1 MSQVISRSNSEFLY
15 QQVIQLIRDLCSQGS
30 LLPGEKLPSL
40 RKMADKLN
48 VSIPTVKQAYQLLEG
63 QGLIEAKEKSGY
75 FLKSSQ
81 LNQSRPKRVK
91 LSREPMMVNKQ
102 GLIEQVYSAIHK
114 ANVVP
119 FGIANPIA
127 AAPTDKALARTMRR
141 VMTLAGASAINYGPM
156 DGFAP
161 LKKQLIHRYLDFG
174 IGVDS
179 DELVITNGAQEAL
192 AIALKCVAKAGD
204 IIAIESPCYFGIIEL
219 IESLGLKALEIPL
232 CPDEGIWL
240 DDLAQALDEHDI
252 KACVLS
258 TSLNN
263 PVGSFMPETKREQLV
278 TLLEERNVVL
288 IEDDVYGDLHFTAKR
303 ATPAQAYSKKGLVI
317 TCASFSKTAAPSYR
331 IGWIIAGKFAEQAR
345 RYKRALSCSA
355 PLINQ
360 WTLYEFIASG
370 EYDRNL
376 RLLRQRLSTNKERMI
391 WCLQQYMPS
400 CARISN
406 PQGGC
411 VIWIDLGGQ
420 YDAVKLFHLALEA
433 GISITP
439 GLIFSAGKKY
449 RSCFRLSY
457 GLPWSEHLEHAIK
470 TLSQLTVLAKK

>member
-15 QQVIQLIRDLCSQGS
+15 QQVIQLVRDLCLQGS

-48 VSIPTVKQAYQLLEG
+48 ISIPTVKQAYQLLEG
-63 QGLIEAKEKSGY
+63 QGLIEAREKSGY

-81 LNQSRPKRVK
+81 LNQSRPKRVR
-91 LSREPMMVNKQ
+91 LSREPTTVNKQ

-119 FGIANPIA
+119 FGIANPVA

-192 AIALKCVAKAGD
+192 AIALKCVAKPGD
-204 IIAIESPCYFGIIEL
+204 VIAIESPCYFGIIEL

-252 KACVLS
+252 KACVFS

-263 PVGSFMPETKREQLV
+263 PVGSFMPDAKREQLV
-278 TLLEERNVVL
+278 ALLEQRDVVL

-303 ATPAQAYSKKGLVI
+303 VTPAQAYSKKGLVL

-345 RYKRALSCSA
+345 RHKRALSCSA

-370 EYDRNL
+370 EYDRNI

-411 VIWIDLGGQ
+411 VIWVDLGSQ

-457 GLPWSEHLEHAIK
+457 GLPWSENLEQAIK

>member
-1 MSQVISRSNSEFLY
+1 MVSRSNSEFLY
-15 QQVIQLIRDLCSQGS
+15 QQVMQLIRDLTIQGS
-30 LLPGEKLPSL
+30 LQPGEKLPSL
-40 RKMADKLN
+40 RKMANKLA
-48 VSIPTVKQAYQLLEG
+48 VSIPTIKQAYQTLEG
-63 QGLIEAKEKSGY
+63 QGLIEAREKSGY
-75 FLKSSQ
+75 FLKSTQ
-81 LNQSRPKRVK
+81 LKQSRPKRVR
-91 LSREPMMVNKQ
+91 LSREPVLVNKQ
-102 GLIEQVYSAIHK
+102 ALIEQVYGAIHQ

-119 FGIANPIA
+119 FGIANPVA

-174 IGVDS
+174 IGVDN

-192 AIALKCVAKAGD
+192 AIALKCATKPGD

-232 CPDEGIWL
+232 CPEQGIWL
-240 DDLAQALDEHDI
+240 EDLQHALDQHAI
-252 KACVLS
+252 KACVFS

-263 PVGSFMPETKREQLV
+263 PVGSFMPDNKRQQLV
-278 TLLEERNVVL
+278 ALLESRQVVL
-288 IEDDVYGDLHFTAKR
+288 IEDDVYGDLHYSAKR
-303 ATPAQAYSKKGLVI
+303 ATPAQAYSTKGLVI
-317 TCASFSKTAAPSYR
+317 SCASFSKTAAPSYR
-331 IGWIIAGKFAEQAR
+331 VGWIIAGKFAEQAR
-345 RYKRALSCSA
+345 RYKRALSCAA

-370 EYDRNL
+370 EYDRNI
-376 RLLRQRLSTNKERMI
+376 RLLRQRLSSNKERMI

-400 CARISN
+400 CARISD

-411 VIWIDLGGQ
+411 VVWVDLGSQ
-420 YDAVKLFHLALEA
+420 YDTVKLFHLALEA

-439 GLIFSAGKKY
+439 GLLFSAANKY

-457 GLPWSEHLEHAIK
+457 GLPWSEQLERAIK
-470 TLSQLTVLAKK
+470 TLAELVVLAKK

>member
-1 MSQVISRSNSEFLY
+1 MSQVINRNNKAFLY
-15 QQVIQLIRDLCSQGS
+15 QQVTQLVRDLSLQGT

-48 VSIPTVKQAYQLLEG
+48 VSIPTVKQAYQQLEG
-63 QGLIEAKEKSGY
+63 QGFIEAREKSGY
-75 FLKSSQ
+75 FLKNSQVSSA
-81 LNQSRPKRVK
+81 RPKRVR
-91 LSREPMMVNKQ
+91 LSREPITVNKQ
-102 GLIEQVYSAIHK
+102 ALIEQVYSAIHQ

-119 FGIANPIA
+119 FGIANPVA

-141 VMTLAGASAINYGPM
+141 VMSLAGASAVNYGPV

-161 LKKQLIHRYLDFG
+161 LKKQLVHRYLDFG

-179 DELVITNGAQEAL
+179 DELIITNGAQEAL
-192 AIALKCVAKAGD
+192 AIALKCVAKPGD

-232 CPDEGIWL
+232 CPDDGIWL
-240 DDLAQALDEHDI
+240 SDLQHALAEHDI
-252 KACVLS
+252 TACVFS
-258 TSLNN
+258 TSINN
-263 PVGSFMPETKREQLV
+263 PVGSFMPDNKRQQLV
-278 TLLEERNVVL
+278 SMLEAANVVL
-288 IEDDVYGDLHFTAKR
+288 IEDDVYGDLHFNAQR
-303 ATPAQAYSKKGLVI
+303 GTPAQAYSTKGLVI
-317 TCASFSKTAAPSYR
+317 SCASFSKTAAPSYR
-331 IGWIIAGKFAEQAR
+331 VGWLIAGQFAGQAR
-345 RYKRALSCSA
+345 RLKRALSCSA

-376 RLLRQRLSTNKERMI
+376 RSLRHKLSANKERMI
-391 WCLQQYMPS
+391 WCLQQSMPS

-411 VIWIDLGGQ
+411 VIWVDLGTQ
-420 YDAVKLFHLALEA
+420 YDTVKLFQLAIEA

-439 GLIFSAGKKY
+439 GFIFSAANKY

-457 GLPWSEHLEHAIK
+457 GLPWSERLETAIYTLAELTQHARK
-470 TLSQLTVLAKK
+470 